1 MASRNRILA
10 CSLAMAVGFVSAGG
24 VTTGSAQA
32 DLGSAAAAKT
42 YKRRGTNFR
51 CKKISEG
58 TQPIFKCP
66 FCGSQ
71 TVPQK

>member
-1 MASRNRILA
+1 MTIRSRFLA
-10 CSLAMAVGFVSAGG
+10 FSLTIAVGFASAGAMM
-24 VTTGSAQA
+24 TGSAQA
-32 DLGSAAAAKT
+32 DLSSAAAAKT
-42 YKRRGTNFR
+42 YKRRCTNYK